1 MLNFWCN
8 TNGQIVYLLYRSADD
23 ILVAYA
29 NDANSGDNGI
39 VIPTANVPTPGT
51 HTDENADRNG
61 NAVADA
67 DGYTRTSRFSRANQN
82 LLLRR

>member
-1 MLNFWCN
+1 MIFGGVCERCELR
-8 TNGQIVYLLYRSADD
+8 GQRHCDPDGECAD
-23 ILVAYA
+23 A
-29 NDANSGDNGI
+29 
-39 VIPTANVPTPGT
+39 GT